1 MQFSI
6 QMIIKGEHGETK
18 TEDII
23 ALDKSGDK
31 ISDIGLS
38 LQESK
43 ALLKTLQKMIVS
55 HQAEHFTKAH
65 TACQHCQKKR
75 QTKGHHTI
83 LFRTLFGTVSI
94 PSLRV
99 YRCDCEDSKTKT
111 VSLVNAG
118 VLVLIY
124 DAQ

>member
-1 MQFSI
+1 MQLKI

-31 ISDIGLS
+31 ISDIGIS

-55 HQAEHFTKAH
+55 HQAEYFTKAH
-65 TACQHCQKKR
+65 IACPRCQKKR

-99 YRCDCEDSKTKT
+99 YRCDCEDSKTK
-111 VSLVNAG
+111 
-118 VLVLIY
+118 VLSQL
-124 DAQ
+124 ATLL

>member
-23 ALDKSGDK
+23 ALDKPGDK

-43 ALLKTLQKMIVS
+43 ALLKTALS
-55 HQAEHFTKAH
+55 TW
-65 TACQHCQKKR
+65 
-75 QTKGHHTI
+75 
-83 LFRTLFGTVSI
+83 
-94 PSLRV
+94 
-99 YRCDCEDSKTKT
+99 
-111 VSLVNAG
+111 
-118 VLVLIY
+118 VLKLTRISS
-124 DAQ
+124 